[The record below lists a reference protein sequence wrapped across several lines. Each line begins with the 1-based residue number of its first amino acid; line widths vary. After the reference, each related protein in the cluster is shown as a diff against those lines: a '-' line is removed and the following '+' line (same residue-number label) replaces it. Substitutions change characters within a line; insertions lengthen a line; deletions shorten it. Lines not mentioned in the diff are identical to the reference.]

1 VSHVGSGGG
10 RVDRLFDLYW
20 QPMDIRV
27 HTPRSDAVRSRSRSL
42 GWPADFALVPFTRF
56 GKPLLVNYRSSSCV
70 VSLAL
75 LFAAVLQLAASDHS
89 DVPSINGVARQDA
102 NLTDLHAFTVGD
114 RLVIALSMNPAIPP
128 SASSY
133 IFPSDITFEIN
144 IDQNAAVSQ
153 SDPYGLGGTIL
164 DPERIHEDVTFRIN
178 FGADEQPRVKIVV
191 HGAPNS
197 SVPILNFFSG
207 LRDDPFIRGPRIGR
221 NVASIV
227 LEVPLAA
234 VAPTQSTLLIW
245 ATAAGEDAE
254 SRFQDLAGRAL
265 RSMFPENNALNM
277 IPPRLQQRQLHVP
290 PDVMIYD
297 TARPAAFPNGRA
309 LVDDVVDLVG
319 DQRVLAN
326 DFPFPSANDVPFLS
340 TFPYLAPPHPPQ

>member
-1 VSHVGSGGG
+1 MNCRGLSPV
-10 RVDRLFDLYW
+10 
-20 QPMDIRV
+20 
-27 HTPRSDAVRSRSRSL
+27 L
-42 GWPADFALVPFTRF
+42 G
-56 GKPLLVNYRSSSCV
+56 
-70 VSLAL
+70 LAL
-75 LFAAVLQLAASDHS
+75 FFAAVLPLVASDHS

-144 IDQNAAVSQ
+144 IDQNAAVDP
-153 SDPYGLGGTIL
+153 SDPDGMGGTIL
-164 DPERIHEDVTFRIN
+164 NPDRIHEDVTFRIT
-178 FGADEQPRVKIVV
+178 FGADGQPRVRTIVR
-191 HGAPNS
+191 GAPNS

-234 VAPTQSTLLIW
+234 VTPTQRTLLIW
-245 ATAAGEDAE
+245 ATAAGEDADAPFE
-254 SRFQDLAGRAL
+254 DLAGRAL
-265 RSMFPENNALNM
+265 RSMFPENNACNV
-277 IPPRLQQRQLHVP
+277 IHPRLHQRQLHAP

-297 TARPAAFPNGRA
+297 TARPAAYPNGRA
-309 LVDDVVDLVG
+309 LIDDVVDVVN
-319 DQRVLAN
+319 DPRILAN
-326 DFPFPSANDVPFLS
+326 DFPFPSTNDLPFLT
-340 TFPYLAPPHPPQ
+340 TFPYLALPHPPQ

>member
-1 VSHVGSGGG
+1 
-10 RVDRLFDLYW
+10 
-20 QPMDIRV
+20 M
-27 HTPRSDAVRSRSRSL
+27 
-42 GWPADFALVPFTRF
+42 
-56 GKPLLVNYRSSSCV
+56 NYRNSSRV
-70 VSLAL
+70 LGLAL
-75 LFAAVLQLAASDHS
+75 FFAAVLPLAASDHS

-114 RLVIALSMNPAIPP
+114 RLVIALSMNAAIPP

-133 IFPSDITFEIN
+133 VFPSDITFEIN
-144 IDQNAAVSQ
+144 IDRNADVSP
-153 SDPYGLGGTIL
+153 SDPYGMGGTIL
-164 DPERIHEDVTFRIN
+164 NPDRIHEDVTFRIN
-178 FGADEQPRVKIVV
+178 SGADGQPRVNTIVR
-191 HGAPNS
+191 GGPNS
-197 SVPILNFFSG
+197 SVPILNFFAG

-245 ATAAGEDAE
+245 ATAAGEDADGP
-254 SRFQDLAGRAL
+254 FQELAGRSL

-297 TARPAAFPNGRA
+297 TARPAAYPNGRA

-319 DQRVLAN
+319 DPRVLAN

-340 TFPYLAPPHPPQ
+340 IFPYLAPPHPAQ

>member
-1 VSHVGSGGG
+1 
-10 RVDRLFDLYW
+10 
-20 QPMDIRV
+20 M
-27 HTPRSDAVRSRSRSL
+27 
-42 GWPADFALVPFTRF
+42 
-56 GKPLLVNYRSSSCV
+56 NYRGSSRV
-70 VSLAL
+70 LGLAL
-75 LFAAVLQLAASDHS
+75 FFVAVLPLAASDHS

-133 IFPSDITFEIN
+133 VFPSDITFEIN
-144 IDQNAAVSQ
+144 IDQNAAVSPA
-153 SDPYGLGGTIL
+153 DPYGMGGTIL
-164 DPERIHEDVTFRIN
+164 NPERIHEDVTFRIK
-178 FGADEQPRVKIVV
+178 FGADGQPRVNTIVR
-191 HGAPNS
+191 GAPNS
-197 SVPILNFFSG
+197 SVPILNFFAG

-234 VAPTQSTLLIW
+234 VARTQSTLLIW
-245 ATAAGEDAE
+245 ATAAGENADAP
-254 SRFQDLAGRAL
+254 FQDLAGRSL
-265 RSMFPENNALNM
+265 RSMFPENNACNV
-277 IPPRLQQRQLHVP
+277 IHPRLQQRQLHVP

-297 TARPAAFPNGRA
+297 TVRPAAYPNGRA

-326 DFPFPSANDVPFLS
+326 DFPFPTENDVPFLS
-340 TFPYLAPPHPPQ
+340 TFPYLAPPHPAQ